1 MNRETM
7 KTQLQILIERYNRT
21 TRLETKENVS
31 EETIRTWLNEFLGLF
46 GWDVQNTHE
55 VLQER
60 CLRGTAGERLREIR
74 SPHRKPD
81 YILVN
86 GSNIKSFLDAKAPT
100 VDIINDQQVAY
111 QIRSYG
117 WSAQVPCAFVS
128 NFESFVIFDTRMSPT
143 PDMPANY
150 GATCITID
158 EYLEKFDVLYEH
170 LSHDLI

>member
-60 CLRGTAGERLREIR
+60 CLRGTAGERLREI
-74 SPHRKPD
+74 
-81 YILVN
+81 
-86 GSNIKSFLDAKAPT
+86 
-100 VDIINDQQVAY
+100 
-111 QIRSYG
+111 
-117 WSAQVPCAFVS
+117 WS
-128 NFESFVIFDTRMSPT
+128 T
-143 PDMPANY
+143 
-150 GATCITID
+150 
-158 EYLEKFDVLYEH
+158 
-170 LSHDLI
+170 DLISNHFWMRKHQRLILSTINK